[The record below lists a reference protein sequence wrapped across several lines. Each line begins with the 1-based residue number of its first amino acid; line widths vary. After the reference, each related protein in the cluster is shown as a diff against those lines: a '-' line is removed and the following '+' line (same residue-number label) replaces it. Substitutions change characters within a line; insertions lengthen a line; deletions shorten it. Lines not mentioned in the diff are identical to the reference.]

1 MADGQI
7 RLKPIWHSRRINH
20 CESEVDVSRKYSAHK
35 AIEIV

>member
-7 RLKPIWHSRRINH
+7 RLKPMQPRRINH
-20 CESEVDVSRKYSAHK
+20 YESEVDVSRKYSSHK